1 MVHNLMPDSVPGKD
15 EAVSTTDWTTKFD
28 HFSPEYAANPFAV
41 WEYLREECPI
51 ARSEKFRGMWVPTRL
66 SDIEEIARDTST
78 FSSRSPLVTEFAS
91 MADFEFAV
99 PPISSD
105 PPYHTEFRRLLLP
118 FFAPARI
125 EAWRTKIE
133 ELADA
138 LIDSFI
144 DRGSCDAAKEYAQ
157 HIPVQVIAEMLGV
170 PSTDSDRFRHWVHQL
185 LEVAPTDFELA
196 IRVLLEFHAYL
207 FEQVS
212 LRRDEPGDDLISF
225 LLNAEIEGRPLEER
239 EIFGGCLLLLMAG
252 IDTTWS
258 AIGAAIWHLAQN
270 QENQQQLRDDDSLW
284 PSAIEEILRAFAP
297 VTMAREVTRD
307 TEFHGC
313 PMKAGD
319 PLLLPFPS
327 ANRDPR
333 AFDDADKVTL
343 DRPDNRHLA
352 FGVGIH
358 RCLGSNL
365 ARLELTVATQRFLA
379 RIPTFRLAD
388 PDAVTW
394 SPGQV
399 RGPRVLPI
407 TF

>member
-1 MVHNLMPDSVPGKD
+1 MGS
-15 EAVSTTDWTTKFD
+15 VSTVNWTTDFD
-28 HFSPEYAANPFAV
+28 HFSSEYAADPFAV
-41 WEYLREECPI
+41 WEFLRDECPV
-51 ARSEKFRGMWVPTRL
+51 ARSAKFRGMWVPSRHA
-66 SDIEEIARDTST
+66 DIEEVARNTAV

-91 MADFEFAV
+91 MSEFGFEV

-125 EAWRTKIE
+125 EAWRPKIE
-133 ELADA
+133 SLADS
-138 LIDSFI
+138 LIDVFV
-144 DRGSCDAAKEYAQ
+144 DRGSCDAAAEFAQ

-170 PSTDSDRFRHWVHQL
+170 PGEDSERFRTWVHEL
-185 LEVAPTDFELA
+185 LELAPTDFEVA
-196 IRVLLEFHAYL
+196 VKALLEFHAYL
-207 FEQVS
+207 FEQVA
-212 LRRDEPGDDLISF
+212 LRQKHPGDDLISF
-225 LLNAEIEGRPLEER
+225 LLQAEIDGRPLEEK

-258 AIGAAIWHLAQN
+258 AIGAAIWHLAGN
-270 QENQQQLRDDDSLW
+270 QENQQRLRDDEGLW
-284 PSAIEEILRAFAP
+284 PSAIEELLRAFAP
-297 VTMAREVTRD
+297 VTMAREVMED

-333 AFDDADKVTL
+333 AFADADSVVL

-365 ARLELTVATQRFLA
+365 ARLELSVSVQRFLA
-379 RIPTFRLAD
+379 RIPTFRLSD
-388 PDAVTW
+388 PEAVRW
-394 SPGQV
+394 SAGQV
-399 RGPRVLPI
+399 RGPRVLPLS
-407 TF
+407 F